1 MKTLHISYIINLSKR
16 FNKQRRNTK
25 MFKKN
30 KTIVGISSLILGSLV
45 LAACGNNGTPE
56 DNGSEGETPSEGSVT
71 LTYANWNLG
80 TEGEVGIE
88 RMMIEAFNESQDA
101 IEVVIDEMVTT
112 DDWDGSLSTAAS
124 AGDLPDVFMMNNIPT
139 NFSNDWLHDLSDI
152 ASADEEFEMIP
163 EAVRTAA
170 EIDGQTVAI
179 PFATH
184 LMGYYVNNDILN
196 DLNLSLAEYGMSMDD
211 FLDAVRSSTNIDQDV
226 VGLENAAQIADWYP
240 GATNEDLGWFTYN
253 DEEGTYALDSPEMA
267 EGVNIARDIATNGYT
282 YVNMSEE
289 DQERMSG
296 GDAGAAFRN
305 GQITFSWNGTW
316 MNPSFTTETDFQ
328 WDFIGV
334 PGGNNVIVNDFI
346 GVAQSTEH
354 PEAAYEFAKFMSFGK
369 EGFMQRIELVDEN
382 DFGFNTLPISTDQE
396 ILDAYWEL
404 VDVPG
409 IRAAYDELDG
419 AMVEGFKVVP
429 GFGNSRFGATTG
441 VSIGE
446 EENASIGYIIDQ
458 SVAGSV
464 NFQDYA
470 SQLQDLA
477 QQAHDDAVEAM
488 GISVE

>member
-1 MKTLHISYIINLSKR
+1 
-16 FNKQRRNTK
+16 

-30 KTIVGISSLILGSLV
+30 KAMVGISSLVLGSMV
-45 LAACGNNGTPE
+45 LAACGNNDSADE
-56 DNGSEGETPSEGSVT
+56 NNSEGGSASGDTVT
-71 LTYANWNLG
+71 LQYANWNLG
-80 TEGEVGIE
+80 TEGDVNIE
-88 RMMIEAFNESQDA
+88 RLMIEAFNESQDG
-101 IEVVIDEMVTT
+101 IEVVLDDTVTT

-139 NFSNDWLHDLSDI
+139 SFSNDWLYDI
-152 ASADEEFEMIP
+152 TDISSADEEFEMIP
-163 EAVRTAA
+163 ESIRTAS
-170 EIDGQTVAI
+170 EIDGKMVSI

-196 DLNLSLAEYGMSMDD
+196 DLNLSLAEYGMTMED
-211 FLDAVRSSTNIDQDV
+211 FLEGVRSSTNIDQDV
-226 VGLENAAQIADWYP
+226 VGLENATQIVDWFP
-240 GATNEDLGWFTYN
+240 GAESDDLGWFTYN
-253 DEEGTYALDSPEMA
+253 DQDFTYSLDSQEMA
-267 EGVNIARDIATNGYT
+267 EGVNTARDLAANGYT
-282 YVNMSEE
+282 YVNMTEE
-289 DQERMSG
+289 DRERMSG
-296 GDAGAAFRN
+296 DDAGAAFRN

-316 MNPSFTTETDFQ
+316 MNEAFTTETDFE

-346 GVAQSTEH
+346 GIAKSTEH
-354 PEAAYEFAKFMSFGK
+354 PEEAYEFAKFMSFGK
-369 EGFMQRIELVDEN
+369 DGFMKRLEFVEEN

-396 ILDAYWEL
+396 ILDAYWEV

-409 IRAAYDELDG
+409 IRAAYDDLDD

-458 SVAGSV
+458 SVAGNV

-470 SQLQDLA
+470 SQLQELA
-477 QQAHDDAVEAM
+477 QQAHDDAIEAM
-488 GISVE
+488 GLTVE